1 MFNNLNLTD
10 LLNTTSNILPLSSLL
25 PPSSKIHN
33 GAFFLFLGT
42 TAGPPLLPILLA
54 LAILYLTLYALQ
66 SLKSHP
72 NEPTILPSKI
82 PYIGHLLCMTLQGG
96 RYLKNLGLSHPDK
109 PIFTLP
115 VPNSRIYIVTDPVL
129 ALAVQRASK
138 TLSFTPL
145 VPDLTK
151 RILGLD
157 KKTVNIVRQNLDPEP
172 GEQKGFLAEMHDMVY
187 SALGPGTE
195 LNELS
200 LTAVKELAEEVES
213 FVDASFRN
221 PFGEEGKEVQVN
233 LLHWIRHFVTISTAK
248 FLYGPENPLTSSP
261 DGKKLDLEAAFW
273 DFDNGLGQ
281 LLIGILPSLT
291 ARKPYYAR
299 EKLAAAMGDWLD
311 SGKYLGEGVS
321 NVVKKRVEIAL
332 RHGWDLREVSRSELS
347 FLFAGIVNTATIS
360 FWVVL
365 RIFAERGLLNVVR
378 GELEGVLTTTQLE
391 EEEQGGKKKRRVLLS
406 LDKVK
411 NGQSC
416 PTLMAVFK
424 ESLRVGSDN
433 YSTRLVKTDTVLA
446 GKYFLKKG
454 SIIQIAGGVLHADT
468 KTWGDDAATFNPG
481 RFLPNKDEKKNGNGV
496 HPAAFRAFG
505 GGKTLCPGRHF
516 ATNEILAFVA
526 ILVLRFDLEPCAA
539 ERDPGTGTGAGGIRV
554 PEKDDG
560 VLPVHILEPR
570 GDVFVRVCPRD
581 GTYRGIE
588 VVP

>member
-10 LLNTTSNILPLSSLL
+10 LLLNTTSNILPFSSLL
-25 PPSSKIHN
+25 PPSSSKNHN
-33 GAFFLFLGT
+33 GAWSLFPGT
-42 TAGPPLLPILLA
+42 TTGPLLPILLLA
-54 LAILYLTLYALQ
+54 LAILYLALYALQ

-72 NEPTILPSKI
+72 NEPPILPSRI
-82 PYIGHLLCMTLQGG
+82 PYIGHLLSMTLQGG

-129 ALAVQRASK
+129 ASAVQRASK

-157 KKTVNIVRQNLDPEP
+157 TKTVNIVKQNLDPEP

-187 SALGPGTE
+187 SALGPGME

-200 LTAVKELAEEVES
+200 LRAVKELAEEVDS
-213 FVDASFRN
+213 FVQQASS
-221 PFGEEGKEVQVN
+221 GEGKEEVKVN

-248 FLYGPENPLTSSP
+248 FLYGPENPFTSSSP
-261 DGKKLDLEAAFW
+261 ADGKKLDLEAAFW

-281 LLIGILPSLT
+281 LLIGILPALT
-291 ARKPYYAR
+291 ARKPYCGR
-299 EKLAAAMGDWLD
+299 EKLAAVMGDWLD

-321 NVVKKRVEIAL
+321 DVVKRRVEIAL

-347 FLFAGIVNTATIS
+347 FLFAGIVNTATTS

-365 RIFAERGLLNVVR
+365 RIFAERALLDAVR
-378 GELEGVLTTTQLE
+378 GELEGVLTQE
-391 EEEQGGKKKRRVLLS
+391 EGKRRGVLS

-454 SIIQIAGGVLHADT
+454 SIIQVAGGVLHADT
-468 KTWGDDAATFNPG
+468 KIWGDDAATFNPG
-481 RFLPNKDEKKNGNGV
+481 RFLPGTDEKKKNGNGV

-526 ILVLRFDLEPCAA
+526 ILVLRFDLEPVDRRDAA
-539 ERDPGTGTGAGGIRV
+539 TGGMIRV

-570 GDVFVRVCPRD
+570 GDVFVRVFPRD

>member
-10 LLNTTSNILPLSSLL
+10 LLNTTSNILPFSSLL
-25 PPSSKIHN
+25 PPSSSKNHN
-33 GAFFLFLGT
+33 GAWSLFPGT
-42 TAGPPLLPILLA
+42 TTTGPLLPILLLA
-54 LAILYLTLYALQ
+54 LAILYLALYALQ
-66 SLKSHP
+66 CLKSHP
-72 NEPTILPSKI
+72 NEPPILPSKI
-82 PYIGHLLCMTLQGG
+82 PYIGHLLSMTLQGG

-138 TLSFTPL
+138 SLSFTPL

-157 KKTVNIVRQNLDPEP
+157 TKTVNIVRQNLDPEP

-187 SALGPGTE
+187 AALGPGME

-200 LTAVKELAEEVES
+200 LRAVRELAEEVDS

-221 PFGEEGKEVQVN
+221 SEEGKEEEVKVN
-233 LLHWIRHFVTISTAK
+233 LLHWVRHFVTISTAK
-248 FLYGPENPLTSSP
+248 FLYGPENPLTSSSP
-261 DGKKLDLEAAFW
+261 AEGEKLDLEAAFW

-281 LLIGILPSLT
+281 LLIGIVPSLT
-291 ARKPYYAR
+291 ARKPYYGR

-321 NVVKKRVEIAL
+321 DIVKRRVEIAL

-347 FLFAGIVNTATIS
+347 FLFAGIVNTATTS

-365 RIFAERGLLNVVR
+365 RIFAERGLLNAVR
-378 GELEGVLTTTQLE
+378 GELEGVLTQE
-391 EEEQGGKKKRRVLLS
+391 EGKRRGVLS

-411 NGQSC
+411 NGQAC

-433 YSTRLVKTDTVLA
+433 YSTRLVKSDTVLA

-454 SIIQIAGGVLHADT
+454 SIIQIAGGVLHADI
-468 KTWGDDAATFNPG
+468 KIWGDDAAAFNPG
-481 RFLPNKDEKKNGNGV
+481 RFLPGTDEKKKNGNGV

-526 ILVLRFDLEPCAA
+526 ILVLRFDLEPVEGDA
-539 ERDPGTGTGAGGIRV
+539 GTGTGGMIRV

-581 GTYRGIE
+581 GTYGGIE